1 MEQKEILELLQVI
14 CAGVC
19 LGWPRPVSSGRAEC
33 RNLTIKFWF
42 SDVGLSMSN
51 SILGLIWLLC
61 CCSVTLWSQTLCI
74 PMDCNMPGLPVPHHL
89 LGFAQVLHW
98 ISDAIQPSHP
108 RTHFSFCP
116 QSFPASGT
124 FPMSWL
130 FASDNQNTGVSASA
144 SILPMSIQGWFPL
157 RLTSLISFLSKG
169 LSGVFSSTTV
179 RRHQFFGTLP
189 LWSSSHNCAWPLGR
203 P

>member
-14 CAGVC
+14 CAGLC

-98 ISDAIQPSHP
+98 ISDAIQPSHLLTP
-108 RTHFSFCP
+108 SSPSALNLSQHQVLFVRWPKYWRFSISPSSEYSGLISLKIDWFDLLAV
-116 QSFPASGT
+116 QGT
-124 FPMSWL
+124 FWSL
-130 FASDNQNTGVSASA
+130 LQYHISKA
-144 SILPMSIQGWFPL
+144 SILRHSAFFTVQ
-157 RLTSLISFLSKG
+157 LS
-169 LSGVFSSTTV
+169 
-179 RRHQFFGTLP
+179 
-189 LWSSSHNCAWPLGR
+189 
-203 P
+203 